1 MNERWISRAGR
12 ERSAMGAAA
21 LALALALLGAAT
33 LFAAL
38 LPGCGPDCYVEA
50 TVTVTIDP
58 AVSVIAG
65 RRLVINSVSEVED
78 GDVTGTDERGVPIGP
93 AVDRE
98 EGAIE
103 SLVEN
108 VRTYEIEVQT
118 SPYPTWY
125 YAFIDNDK
133 DGKPGA
139 DEPLGIA
146 TGNPTDSGCES
157 SATTIAIMPPPA
169 AP

>member
-1 MNERWISRAGR
+1 MIKRWISRAGR
-12 ERSAMGAAA
+12 GLSLSGAAA
-21 LALALALLGAAT
+21 

-50 TVTVTIDP
+50 TATITIDQAVTVT
-58 AVSVIAG
+58 AG

-78 GDVTGTDERGVPIGP
+78 GDVTGADERGVPIGP

-98 EGAIE
+98 EGAVE
-103 SLVEN
+103 QLVEN
-108 VRTYEIEVQT
+108 VRNYTIEVQT

-133 DGKPGA
+133 DGKPSV
-139 DEPLGIA
+139 DEPLGVA
-146 TGNPTDSGCES
+146 KGNPTDSGCES
-157 SATTIAIMPPPA
+157 TAISIAIMPPPS
-169 AP
+169 P